1 MLISQASSER
11 MLQDNET
18 AQDKQEKSL
27 AQRVTAY
34 QIKKVLEINKQTNKQ
49 TKHKI
54 GDKSSCAFLTLCC
67 PEEWSEKGRPFSGFS
82 ASTLRDNNGVGG
94 CAIPCI
100 YLAPNPQP

>member
-34 QIKKVLEINKQTNKQ
+34 QIKKVLEINKQTNKLSIRSVI
-49 TKHKI
+49 KVLVH
-54 GDKSSCAFLTLCC
+54 F
-67 PEEWSEKGRPFSGFS
+67 
-82 ASTLRDNNGVGG
+82 
-94 CAIPCI
+94 
-100 YLAPNPQP
+100 